1 MNKRVYLRLLTIGLR
16 KIIMYQIWYD
26 YIKPKYGE
34 KAKLSCMDTDIAY
47 ALHSFIAYIKTD
59 DIYINISLYL

>member
-16 KIIMYQIWYD
+16 EIIMYQIWYD
-26 YIKPKYGE
+26 YIKPKYGVVIYGYRH
-34 KAKLSCMDTDIAY
+34 CICIT
-47 ALHSFIAYIKTD
+47 FIAYIKTD

>member
-1 MNKRVYLRLLTIGLR
+1 MNKRVCLRLLTVGLR

-34 KAKLSCMDTDIAY
+34 KAKVVIYGYRHCICIT
-47 ALHSFIAYIKTD
+47 FIAYIKTD